1 MKEFQRKLFRGFTFL
16 EFVIVIAVCL
26 ILSALAIIGM
36 STLSNKSSLSVD
48 VGIVNSAIL
57 KARSMSINGVG
68 GVEHGIYLASTS
80 VTIFQGT
87 NVNGAN
93 IDEVYNLSK
102 SVITSISLSNATSSF
117 YFDKVTGNPSAY
129 GNLILNDEG
138 ASTTVTIYA
147 SGLSE

>member
-1 MKEFQRKLFRGFTFL
+1 MLVL
-16 EFVIVIAVCL
+16 L
-26 ILSALAIIGM
+26 
-36 STLSNKSSLSVD
+36 
-48 VGIVNSAIL
+48 NSAIL